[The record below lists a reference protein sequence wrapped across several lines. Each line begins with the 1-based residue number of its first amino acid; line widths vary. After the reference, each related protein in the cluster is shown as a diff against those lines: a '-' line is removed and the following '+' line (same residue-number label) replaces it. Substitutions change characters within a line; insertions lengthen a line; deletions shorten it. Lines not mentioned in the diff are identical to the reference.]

1 MLFSTRSTRRPALL
15 LACAAVG
22 VGALTSAVAAPA
34 SAFSSSA
41 LSSSAVPASTLS
53 SSAVPAISAGAVVVT
68 PVVDAPSEQ
77 QVEEAR
83 RAAAESAARAASVS
97 AEVARQQTELD
108 ALAAQA
114 GTALETFQQADE
126 ARRNA
131 EVEEATQRER
141 LAQAEVVLEAGK
153 KDLGQWASQ
162 AYRGGGTLQQYSGM
176 VTVLQ
181 QGATD
186 DAASALATVKRIGD
200 GRSNDVLEYQ
210 EAQRVQADATTR
222 AADAAAQARQFADQA
237 TAAKL
242 QADALVEQQRTKVAE
257 LAVLQAEV
265 TGTASS
271 DASRASNLA
280 AAQAEAEAMARAATA
295 SGVIGAVGSCT
306 GASLSSYP
314 NGLIPR
320 SALCPLWG
328 APNHVLRAD
337 AANAFEALSRAYAQQ
352 FGGTISITDS
362 YRTLAEQIDVKARK
376 PGLAARPGTSRH
388 GLGIAVDLGGGIQS
402 AGSVQHEWMDRNA
415 ALYGWI
421 NPAWAQNRGGQF
433 EPWHWEYVG

>member
-1 MLFSTRSTRRPALL
+1 ML

-22 VGALTSAVAAPA
+22 FGCLTSGVALAAP
-34 SAFSSSA
+34 SSA
-41 LSSSAVPASTLS
+41 ATSSVVPGSVPSGSVVPVAPVFAPAASVTAV
-53 SSAVPAISAGAVVVT
+53 
-68 PVVDAPSEQ
+68 PVVDAPTAE

-83 RAAAESAARAASVS
+83 RAAAESAARAASVQ
-97 AEVARQQTELD
+97 AEVERQQTELD
-108 ALAAQA
+108 ALALSA
-114 GTALETFQQADE
+114 GAALETFQQADE
-126 ARRNA
+126 ARQNA
-131 EVEEATQRER
+131 ETEEAAQRVR

-162 AYRGGGTLQQYSGM
+162 AYRGGGTLQQYSGL

-222 AADAAAQARQFADQA
+222 AADAAAQARQFAEQA
-237 TAAKL
+237 TAAKV
-242 QADALVEQQRTKVAE
+242 QADLLVEQQRAKVAE
-257 LAVLQAEV
+257 LAALQAEV
-265 TGTASS
+265 AGTASS

-280 AAQAEAEAMARAATA
+280 AAQAQAEALARAATA
-295 SGVIGAVGSCT
+295 SGVIGTVGSCT
-306 GASLSSYP
+306 GESLSSYP

-352 FGGTISITDS
+352 FGSTISITDS

-376 PGLAARPGTSRH
+376 PSLAARPGTSRH
-388 GLGIAVDLGGGIQS
+388 CLGIAVDLGGGIQN
-402 AGSVQHEWMDRNA
+402 AGAVEHAWMDRNA

-421 NPAWAQNRGGQF
+421 NPAWAQNRSGQF